1 LNFETLQELDLSS
14 NWFGIHGLEKF
25 SESFT
30 KFNNLKKLN
39 LNNNKLCTHT
49 GHDTR
54 PFRDVLIAVA
64 ANLTD
69 LSICENSIE
78 DSDMV
83 DFLIPAIAQMQN
95 LKSLNVYKNRL
106 SKIGTVGLY
115 HALLANNIHLHKFNI
130 SANQLLDEG
139 LAELLPLVLQSSQL
153 QMLNLTSTRV
163 TIKCEEA
170 FVAFFEQY

>member
-1 LNFETLQELDLSS
+1 M
-14 NWFGIHGLEKF
+14 
-25 SESFT
+25 
-30 KFNNLKKLN
+30 N

-54 PFRDVLIAVA
+54 PFRDLLIAVA

-83 DFLIPAIAQMQN
+83 DFLIPAISQMHN
-95 LKSLNVYKNRL
+95 LKSLNIYKNRL
-106 SKIGTVGLY
+106 TKIGTVGVY
-115 HALLANNIHLHKFNI
+115 HALLANNIHLQKFNI

-139 LAELLPLVLQSSQL
+139 LAELLPLVL
-153 QMLNLTSTRV
+153 
-163 TIKCEEA
+163 
-170 FVAFFEQY
+170 